1 MRPRLAKLLLCML
14 ALYACATPEV
24 LESRDPSAPNGI
36 DFSGY
41 WSIRKVSEDDGR
53 RMSDSVRRATNGEVI
68 PLPSGNSRR
77 SVGRTRSSR
86 RGQQQGQVQVFLENG
101 ELLKITQTAD
111 GMFVSFDRSV
121 VEEFRFGENR
131 IISIGEITAQRVSGW
146 EGRDYVVETLDK
158 GGMKLTERLT
168 LLENGQVL
176 RRHIVFRDREMQEVT
191 MEQMFDRRPG

>member
-1 MRPRLAKLLLCML
+1 MRPRLATLLLCML

-24 LESRDPSAPNGI
+24 LESRDRSAPKGI

-41 WSIRKVSEDDGR
+41 WSIRKVSEDEGR
-53 RMSDSVRRATNGEVI
+53 RMSESVRRATNGEVI
-68 PLPSGNSRR
+68 PLPSGNSRQ

-146 EGRDYVVETLDK
+146 EGLDYVVETLDK
-158 GGMKLTERLT
+158 GGMKLIERLT

-176 RRHIVFRDREMQEVT
+176 RRHIIFRDREMQEVT